1 MDHPNIVKMY
11 EFYEDNACFHL
22 VTELCTGGDLFER
35 IIEEG
40 FLGEKLCAN
49 IMEQVLSGVS
59 YCH

>member
-22 VTELCTGGDLFER
+22 VTELYTGGDLFDR
-35 IIEEG
+35 IIQEE
-40 FLGEKLCAN
+40 FLDEKLCAN
-49 IMEQVLSGVS
+49 IMEQVLSGVN